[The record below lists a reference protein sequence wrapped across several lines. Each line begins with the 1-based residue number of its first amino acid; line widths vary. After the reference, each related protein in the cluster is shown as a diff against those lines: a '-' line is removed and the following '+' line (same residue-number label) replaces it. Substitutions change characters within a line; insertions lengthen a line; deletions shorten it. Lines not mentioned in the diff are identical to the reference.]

1 MSEEVESEEAGG
13 LPAWVMTFAD
23 LMTLLMCFYV
33 LMLSFSEMDVAKFKE
48 LAGSVQNAFGVQTD
62 VKVKNIPKG
71 TSIIAR
77 EFSPGKPDPTPV
89 NTVRQFTINSNQNS
103 LDVEQNKFKDKLKQ
117 IEELEERAKLAEEA
131 AQRLREVLLNEIS
144 GGKLL
149 IRREGNTIVMH
160 ILESASFQS
169 GKADLDPAMRP
180 SLERIATVLG
190 AMRGAIT
197 VAGHTDDLPIRNSQ
211 FRSNWDLSA
220 ARAASVATE
229 ILATGAIEPTRLKIA
244 GFAETQPRVPND
256 TAVNRA
262 KNRRI
267 DITFTTNKE
276 RHENW
281 AEANERP
288 FESTAPAVGP
298 ADLPEQAEDANG

>member
-1 MSEEVESEEAGG
+1 MSEEVESEEPGG

-62 VKVKNIPKG
+62 VNVKNIPKG

-77 EFSPGKPDPTPV
+77 EFSPGKPEPTPV
-89 NTVRQFTINSNQNS
+89 NTVRQFTINSNENS
-103 LDVEQNKFKDKLKQ
+103 LDVEQNKAKLKQ
-117 IEELEERAKLAEEA
+117 LEEMEERARLAEEA

-149 IRREGNTIVMH
+149 IRREGNTVVLH
-160 ILESASFQS
+160 ILERHSFKS
-169 GKADLDPAMRP
+169 GQADLEAGFRP
-180 SLERIATVLG
+180 SIQRIASVLG
-190 AMRGAIT
+190 AMKGAIT
-197 VAGHTDDLPIRNSQ
+197 IAGHTDDVPISNSQ

-229 ILATGAIEPTRLKIA
+229 ILKTGSIEPTRLKIA

-256 TAVNRA
+256 SSNNRA

-267 DITFTTNKE
+267 DITFTTGKE
-276 RHENW
+276 RHASWSEEN
-281 AEANERP
+281 EQP
-288 FESTAPAVGP
+288 FESTQPAVGP
-298 ADLPEQAEDANG
+298 ADEPAVLPDRNS

>member
-1 MSEEVESEEAGG
+1 MAEEIESEEAGG

-77 EFSPGKPDPTPV
+77 EFSPGKPEPTPV

-103 LDVEQNKFKDKLKQ
+103 LDVEQNKAKLKKLQ
-117 IEELEERAKLAEEA
+117 ELEERARLAEEA

-149 IRREGNTIVMH
+149 IRREGNTVIMH
-160 ILESASFQS
+160 ILERHSFAS
-169 GKADLDPAMRP
+169 GRADLERSFRP
-180 SLERIATVLG
+180 SIQRIATVLG

-197 VAGHTDDLPIRNSQ
+197 ISGHTDDVPISNSQ

-220 ARAASVATE
+220 ARAASVAHE
-229 ILATGAIEPTRLKIA
+229 VLATGAIEPERLKIA
-244 GFAETQPRVPND
+244 GYAETQPRVPND
-256 TAVNRA
+256 TAANRA

-267 DITFTTNKE
+267 DFTFTTDKD
-276 RHENW
+276 RHESW
-281 AEANERP
+281 SEARERP
-288 FESTAPAVGP
+288 FENPQPPVGP
-298 ADLPEQAEDANG
+298 ADEPTLQPEANG

>member
-1 MSEEVESEEAGG
+1 MSEEAESEEATG

-48 LAGSVQNAFGVQTD
+48 LAGSVQDAFGVQTD
-62 VKVKNIPKG
+62 IKVKNIPKG

-77 EFSPGKPDPTPV
+77 EFSPGKPEPTPV
-89 NTVRQFTINSNQNS
+89 NTVRQFTINSNENS
-103 LDVEQNKFKDKLKQ
+103 LDVEQNKAKLEQ
-117 IEELEERAKLAEEA
+117 MEEMEERALLAEEA

-149 IRREGNTIVMH
+149 IRREGSTVVLH
-160 ILESASFQS
+160 ILERHSFKS
-169 GKADLDPAMRP
+169 GQANLERGFRP
-180 SLERIATVLG
+180 SIQRIAAVLG
-190 AMRGAIT
+190 AMQGAIT
-197 VAGHTDDLPIRNSQ
+197 IAGHTDDVPISNSQ

-229 ILATGAIEPTRLKIA
+229 ILRTNAIEPTRLKIA
-244 GFAETQPRVPND
+244 GYADTQPRVPND
-256 TAVNRA
+256 SAADRA

-267 DITFTTNKE
+267 DITFTTAKD
-276 RHENW
+276 RHETW
-281 AEANERP
+281 SEENERP
-288 FESTAPAVGP
+288 FESKLPIVGP
-298 ADLPEQAEDANG
+298 ADEPGIAPDANS